1 MDKRDL
7 DILNKAVQIIL
18 GMDYELYEKLVSD
31 SDGIVDDALDVLG
44 DFITEIEK
52 GGDKNVI

>member
-31 SDGIVDDALDVLG
+31 NDGIVDDALDVLG
-44 DFITEIEK
+44 DLITEIEK

>member
-31 SDGIVDDALDVLG
+31 SDGIVDDALDALG
-44 DFITEIEK
+44 DLIVAIEK
-52 GGDKNVI
+52 DGKEE